1 MELSEKGKRYKQ
13 ALISLLPRGKIWE
26 VKPDTISDILLT
38 VNAKM
43 YAAADDKIG
52 GLIEEAD
59 IRTTKDLLEEWEEL
73 YGLEAE
79 GSYEDRLAAL
89 NAKAAKGRQD
99 KQFYIDICKIQGCT
113 VEIEEYAPFMVGL
126 SECGG
131 EDELGEEE
139 IIYYW
144 TIIVKEAA
152 SDEAIENM
160 KRIITRHNQ
169 SHTIFNIRDEREA

>member
-1 MELSEKGKRYKQ
+1 MELTEKEKRYKQ
-13 ALISLLPRGKIWE
+13 ALISLRPRGKIWE
-26 VKPDTISDILLT
+26 PKENGVSDVLMT
-38 VNAKM
+38 VESKSYAK
-43 YAAADDKIG
+43 ADDKIS

-59 IRTTKDLLEEWEEL
+59 IRTTYDCLPDWEEL
-73 YGLEAE
+73 YGLEPE
-79 GSYEDRLAAL
+79 GSYEDRLAEL

-99 KQFYIDICKIQGCT
+99 IPFYIEICKMQGCT

-144 TIIVKEAA
+144 TVIIKAA
-152 SDEAIENM
+152 DSNAAVENM
-160 KRIITRHNQ
+160 KRIIKKLNQ
-169 SHTIFNIRDEREA
+169 SHTVFIFRDEREA